1 MLKRLIPK
9 TSFSR
14 SALLVAMVVFL
25 TQVLTL
31 WFVARNAYLPGIRE
45 YSQLTQLQ
53 AELTLYEDTRDLEA
67 AKRFSDVTGIRFA
80 TPPSAED
87 GGVPWMIAPIV
98 SSFRKEVEE
107 HLQEPI
113 TVRFED
119 SRRPVLWINGPSFD
133 EQWMRVPMA
142 FFRDYDR
149 YLIVGWGVAVP
160 LFAILAGLFLARGLN
175 RPLKRLERVAMVVG
189 RGDSVPRL
197 DDEGGSAEINAVN
210 RAFNRMTAELAQA
223 QHDRTL
229 LLAGVSHDLR
239 TPLTRMRL
247 TAEFIEDK
255 ELASGIVTDIEDM
268 DAILGQFI
276 GFIRDGTDEAASA
289 ENLNDVISEV
299 CERYSEGEVRLE
311 LEDIPR
317 LMLKP
322 LTIKRLLTN
331 LVTNAMKYGEP
342 PVVVSTTQRGGDVL
356 LTVRDHGVGIPEE
369 NIPNLLQPFSRGEKA
384 RTDTGSGLGLAI
396 VKRIVDMHHGRLAV
410 MNVPDG
416 SGLQVEIRLPVAG
429 HFILPEAWSAR
440 AR

>member
-1 MLKRLIPK
+1 VIKRLVPK

-53 AELTLYEDTRDLEA
+53 AELTLYENTRDIEA
-67 AKRFSDVTGIRFA
+67 AKRFSDVTGIRFD
-80 TPPSAED
+80 TPPSAKE
-87 GGVPWMIAPIV
+87 GHVPWVIAPIV
-98 SSFRKEVEE
+98 NSFRKEVEE
-107 HLQEPI
+107 HLNEPI
-113 TVRFED
+113 SVRFED
-119 SRRPVLWINGPSFD
+119 SRRPVLWINGPSFE

-149 YLIVGWGVAVP
+149 YLIIGWGVAVP

-175 RPLKRLERVAMVVG
+175 RPLKRLEKVAMVVG
-189 RGDSVPRL
+189 RGDAVPRL
-197 DDEGGSAEINAVN
+197 DDESGSAEINAVN

-255 ELASGIVTDIEDM
+255 ELANGIVADIEDM

-289 ENLNDVISEV
+289 EDLNELITEV
-299 CERYSEGEVRLE
+299 CERYSEGEVRLQ
-311 LEDIPR
+311 LEKIPR

-331 LVTNAMKYGEP
+331 LVTNATKYGEP
-342 PVVVSTTQRGGDVL
+342 PVVLGTSQRGDDVL
-356 LTVRDHGVGIPEE
+356 LVVRDHGVGIPEE
-369 NIPNLLQPFSRGEKA
+369 DIPNLLQPFSRGEKA

-396 VKRIVDMHHGRLAV
+396 VKRIVDMHHGRLTV
-410 MNVPDG
+410 MNALDG
-416 SGLQVEIRLPVAG
+416 KGLQVEIRLPVAG

>member
-1 MLKRLIPK
+1 VVKRLIPK

-53 AELTLYEDTRDLEA
+53 AELTLYEETRDLEA
-67 AKRFSDVTGIRFA
+67 SKRFSDVTGIRFD
-80 TPPSAED
+80 TPPSAEEGD
-87 GGVPWMIAPIV
+87 VPWVIAPIV
-98 SSFRKEVEE
+98 NNFREEVEG
-107 HLQEPI
+107 HLGEPI
-113 TVRFED
+113 QVRFED
-119 SRRPVLWINGPSFD
+119 SRRPVLWLNGPSF
-133 EQWMRVPMA
+133 EGQWMRVPMT

-149 YLIVGWGVAVP
+149 YLVVGWGVAIP

-175 RPLKRLERVAMVVG
+175 RPLKKLEKVAMVVG
-189 RGDSVPRL
+189 RGDMVPRL
-197 DDEGGSAEINAVN
+197 DDESGSAEINAVN

-247 TAEFIEDK
+247 TAEFIADK
-255 ELASGIVTDIEDM
+255 ELAEGIVADIEDM

-276 GFIRDGTDEAASA
+276 GFIRDGTDEPASA
-289 ENLNDVISEV
+289 INLNELIDEV
-299 CERYSEGEVRLE
+299 SERYNDGKIDLN
-311 LEDIPR
+311 LADIPQ

-322 LTIKRLLTN
+322 LTFKRLLNN
-331 LVTNAMKYGEP
+331 LIANAIKYGEP
-342 PVVVSTTQRGGDVL
+342 PVVVSTEKRGQDVL
-356 LTVRDHGVGIPEE
+356 LTVRDHGGGIPEE
-369 NIPNLLQPFSRGEKA
+369 DIPNLLQPFSRGEKA
-384 RTDTGSGLGLAI
+384 RTDSGSGLGLAI
-396 VKRIVDMHHGRLAV
+396 VKRIVDMHHGRLSVVNA
-410 MNVPDG
+410 PDG
-416 SGLQVEIRLPVAG
+416 QGLQVEIRLPIAG
-429 HFILPEAWSAR
+429 HFILPESWSAR